1 MTKLKT
7 ELQEVQSRI
16 ESNAITVR
24 EDSDERTFNVSISSN
39 TPVQRYYGTETLR
52 HTKESIE
59 RQESIPL
66 LWAHQRSGYSEPGA
80 NILGRASNFSLSSGK
95 LRADIRF
102 SDVDSNKE
110 LLQKVRDKTIQD
122 LSIGY
127 RILDYEEKKR
137 DDGQVDVVATKWRL
151 NEVSLVDIPA
161 DNTIGIYRSDET
173 TQNTS
178 TTTKTEIA
186 QENKRIIKTNQD
198 ITMPEVK
205 DKSVPDVN
213 QAITAERSRIKEIGS
228 ICDKFEIDQEQRSNW
243 IEAGT
248 SVQEVKDK
256 LFERMD
262 NKKQNNDISVDLPQ
276 NREGRYSLAAA
287 YRSLFG
293 ISDHETGL
301 AREISQDCER
311 KGGKR
316 SADNSILVPWRALVE
331 GTRAT
336 YQAGSDPAGGDLVA
350 TDLLASELIE
360 ALRPTTIALQLGV
373 RMLPGLVGDVAI
385 PKQTGEAT
393 GYWLSTET
401 TEITQSESTFSQV
414 SLTPRTVGALSKIT
428 RQMSL
433 QSSISMDAFI
443 RQDLT
448 NALSQTIDKAVFY
461 GSGTLGTPRGIK
473 NVSGIGSVA
482 IGTNGGPVDP
492 DKIIDLTTS
501 IYTNNVTGNISLVTN
516 SKVLGALMKLR
527 ENGST
532 GGYLWVNNTDTGTVS
547 TMPGSFRGFPVYRSN
562 QIISTNTKGSGTGLS
577 EIYAGVFS
585 DIIIGTWGPSIE
597 LAIGTV
603 GNEFASAV
611 RTVRA
616 LTSLDMVVRYPQSFA
631 VTSDIST

>member
-7 ELQEVQSRI
+7 ELQEVQNRI
-16 ESNAITVR
+16 ESNAIIVR
-24 EDSDERTFNVSISSN
+24 EDSTDERTFNVSISSN

-59 RQESIPL
+59 RQDSIPL

-80 NILGRASNFSLSSGK
+80 NILGRASNFSLDGGK

-173 TQNTS
+173 TQDSS

-205 DKSVPDVN
+205 DNVPDVN
-213 QAITAERSRIKEIGS
+213 QAITAERSRIQEIGS
-228 ICDKFEIDQEQRSNW
+228 ICDKFEVDQEQRSNW

-248 SVQEVKDK
+248 SIQEVKDK

-262 NKKQNNDISVDLPQ
+262 NKKTNDISVDLPQ

-301 AREISQDCER
+301 AREISQECER

-316 SADNSILVPWRALVE
+316 SADNSILVPWSALVE
-331 GTRAT
+331 GQRAT
-336 YQAGSDPAGGDLVA
+336 YQTASNATGGDLVA

-385 PKQTGEAT
+385 PKQTAEAT

-461 GSGTLGTPRGIK
+461 GSGASGEPRGIK

-482 IGTNGGPVDP
+482 IGTNGGAVDP

-501 IYTNNVTGNISLVTN
+501 ILSNNITGNISLVTN

-527 ENGST
+527 ESGST
-532 GGYLWVNNTDTGTVS
+532 GAYLWVNNADTGAVS
-547 TMPGSFRGFPVYRSN
+547 SMPGSFRGFPVYRSN
-562 QIISTNTKGSGTGLS
+562 QILSNLTKGSGTGLS

-585 DIIIGTWGPSIE
+585 DVIVGTWGPSIE

-616 LTSLDMVVRYPQSFA
+616 LTSLDMVVRHPQSFA